1 MKLDKILDNL
11 NSFEKNSFLK
21 IIDNLLSDR
30 PRNFKEVEKILS
42 ETSKELKSI
51 DSINISKVFGLI
63 ENEFSALIKSEF
75 VNTTSQ
81 LDILID
87 IISREGNCIL
97 KQDWFARLYEIEL
110 KTLDKKLKKF
120 KSDLDDDKSDIS
132 EQRRRDYRIYKNCL
146 TTAYHND
153 ENNNQEKKIT
163 TDEQS
168 ILLMLSQ
175 QLGLSQE
182 EIKLINY
189 LIIPVKKLDIDQ
201 IINDLKGLGVI
212 FYSRKTSTIYVADEI
227 VRILRKIRGKEVS
240 DKFFRRVLRA
250 LREPQI
256 NLICRLHGINSK
268 LSINEKVKLI
278 ISEGISFSGILSED
292 IYKENTTL
300 SDKKKFVNEL
310 CENSLKIGNNL
321 KGSIL
326 EDKIQSLIDYFEEIE
341 KDEKVGISVDGYE
354 KLLTELGN
362 ILPTFNN
369 VVRAEFE
376 FQEEKVLQSSFLLDY
391 NIKPRDI
398 LELLTPEELS
408 TFCKEKEIK
417 TRGDIIVNILECFKD
432 AENLY
437 LENYEN
443 IGFRNLSKLKENGIE
458 IKEADIGLKFEE
470 LTRTIFEKL
479 GFNVDEEL
487 KNQLNTTKDKIDI
500 LINMGHNEMIL
511 IECKT
516 IKESGYNKFS
526 AVSRQMK
533 SYASRAKLNDY
544 KVIKSLLVC
553 PDFSDEFIRECGLEY
568 ELNLSLIKASSLQK
582 ILEGFKLS
590 KHKKFP
596 HNLIMRDVLIQ
607 EEIVLKAIGK

>member
-21 IIDNLLSDR
+21 IIDNLLSDK
-30 PRNFKEVEKILS
+30 PRNLKEVEKILS

-63 ENEFSALIKSEF
+63 ENEFSSLIKAEF

-97 KQDWFARLYEIEL
+97 KQDWFARLYEVEL
-110 KTLDKKLKKF
+110 QALDKKLKKF

-132 EQRRRDYRIYKNCL
+132 EQRRRDYRIYQNCL
-146 TTAYHND
+146 RIAYHND
-153 ENNNQEKKIT
+153 ESNNQEKKIT

-168 ILLMLSQ
+168 ILITLSQ

-201 IINDLKGLGVI
+201 IINDLKSLGVV

-227 VRILRKIRGKEVS
+227 VRVLRKIRGKVVS
-240 DKFFRRVLRA
+240 DKFFRRVLRG

-268 LSINEKVKLI
+268 LSINEKIKFI
-278 ISEGISFSGILSED
+278 IIEGISFFGILSED

-310 CENSLKIGNNL
+310 CENTLRIGVNL

-326 EDKIQSLIDYFEEIE
+326 DDKIQSLIDYFEEIE

-354 KLLTELGN
+354 KLLSELGY
-362 ILPTFNN
+362 ILPKFNS
-369 VVRAEFE
+369 VVREEFE
-376 FQEEKVLQSSFLLDY
+376 FQEEKVLQSAFLLDY

-398 LELLTPEELS
+398 LELLTLEELS
-408 TFCKEKEIK
+408 VFCKEKEIK

-443 IGFRNLSKLKENGIE
+443 IGYRDLNKLKENGIE

-470 LTRTIFEKL
+470 LTKTIFEKL
-479 GFNVDEEL
+479 GFNVDEDL
-487 KNQLNTTKDKIDI
+487 KNQLNTAKDKIDI
-500 LINMGHNEMIL
+500 LINMDHNEVIL

-544 KVIKSLLVC
+544 KVIKSLLIC

-607 EEIVLKAIGK
+607 EEIVHKAIGK

>member
-1 MKLDKILDNL
+1 MKLDKVLDNL

-21 IIDNLLSDR
+21 IIDNLLSDK

-63 ENEFSALIKSEF
+63 ENEFSALIKAEF

-153 ENNNQEKKIT
+153 ESNNQEKKIT

-168 ILLMLSQ
+168 VLFTLSQ

-201 IINDLKGLGVI
+201 IINDLKSLGVI

-250 LREPQI
+250 FREPQI

-268 LSINEKVKLI
+268 LSINEKIKLI

-310 CENSLKIGNNL
+310 CESSLKIGNNL

-362 ILPTFNN
+362 ILPKFNS

-376 FQEEKVLQSSFLLDY
+376 FQEEKVLLSSFLLDY

-408 TFCKEKEIK
+408 AFCKEKEIK
-417 TRGDIIVNILECFKD
+417 TRGDIIANILECFKD

-500 LINMGHNEMIL
+500 LINMGHNEVIL

>member
-21 IIDNLLSDR
+21 IIDNLLSDK
-30 PRNFKEVEKILS
+30 PRNLKEVEKILS

-63 ENEFSALIKSEF
+63 ENEFSSLIKAEF

-97 KQDWFARLYEIEL
+97 KQDWFARLYEVEL
-110 KTLDKKLKKF
+110 QALDKKLKKF

-132 EQRRRDYRIYKNCL
+132 EQRRRDYRIYQNCL
-146 TTAYHND
+146 RIAYHND
-153 ENNNQEKKIT
+153 ESNNQEKKIT

-168 ILLMLSQ
+168 ILITLSQ

-201 IINDLKGLGVI
+201 IINDLKSLGVV

-227 VRILRKIRGKEVS
+227 VRVLRKIRGKVVS
-240 DKFFRRVLRA
+240 DKFFRRVLRG

-268 LSINEKVKLI
+268 LSINEKIKFI
-278 ISEGISFSGILSED
+278 IIEGISFFGILSED

-310 CENSLKIGNNL
+310 CENTLRIGVNL

-326 EDKIQSLIDYFEEIE
+326 DDKIQSLIDYFEEIE

-354 KLLTELGN
+354 KLLSELGY
-362 ILPTFNN
+362 ILPKFNS
-369 VVRAEFE
+369 VVREEFE
-376 FQEEKVLQSSFLLDY
+376 FQEEKVLQSAFLLDY

-398 LELLTPEELS
+398 LELLTLEELS
-408 TFCKEKEIK
+408 VFCKEKEIK

-443 IGFRNLSKLKENGIE
+443 IGYRDLNKLKENGIE

-470 LTRTIFEKL
+470 LTKTIFEKL
-479 GFNVDEEL
+479 GFNVDEDL
-487 KNQLNTTKDKIDI
+487 KNQLNTAKDKIDI
-500 LINMGHNEMIL
+500 LINMDHNEVIL

-544 KVIKSLLVC
+544 KVIKSLLIC

>member
-21 IIDNLLSDR
+21 IIDNLLSDK
-30 PRNFKEVEKILS
+30 PRNLKEVEKILS

-63 ENEFSALIKSEF
+63 ENEFSSLIKAEF

-97 KQDWFARLYEIEL
+97 KQDWFARLYEVEL
-110 KTLDKKLKKF
+110 QALDKKLKKF

-132 EQRRRDYRIYKNCL
+132 EQRRRDYRIYQNCL
-146 TTAYHND
+146 RIAYHND
-153 ENNNQEKKIT
+153 ESNNQEKKIT

-168 ILLMLSQ
+168 ILITLSQ

-201 IINDLKGLGVI
+201 IINDLKSLGVV

-227 VRILRKIRGKEVS
+227 VRVLRKIRGKVVS
-240 DKFFRRVLRA
+240 DKFFRRVLRG

-268 LSINEKVKLI
+268 LSINEKIKFI
-278 ISEGISFSGILSED
+278 IIEGISFFGILSED

-310 CENSLKIGNNL
+310 CENTLRIGVNL

-326 EDKIQSLIDYFEEIE
+326 DDKIQSLIDYFEEIE

-354 KLLTELGN
+354 KLLSELGC
-362 ILPTFNN
+362 ILPKFNS
-369 VVRAEFE
+369 VVREEFE
-376 FQEEKVLQSSFLLDY
+376 FQEEKVLQSAFLLDY

-398 LELLTPEELS
+398 LELLTLEELS
-408 TFCKEKEIK
+408 VFCKEKEIK

-443 IGFRNLSKLKENGIE
+443 IGYRDLNKLKENGIE

-470 LTRTIFEKL
+470 LTKTIFEKL
-479 GFNVDEEL
+479 GFNVDEDL
-487 KNQLNTTKDKIDI
+487 KNQLNTAKDKIDI
-500 LINMGHNEMIL
+500 LINMDHNEVIL

-544 KVIKSLLVC
+544 KVIKSLLIC

>member
-1 MKLDKILDNL
+1 MKLDKVLDNL

-21 IIDNLLSDR
+21 IIDNLLSDK

-63 ENEFSALIKSEF
+63 ENEFSALIKAEF

-110 KTLDKKLKKF
+110 ETLDKKLKKF

-153 ENNNQEKKIT
+153 ESNNQEKKIT

-168 ILLMLSQ
+168 ILFTLSQ

-201 IINDLKGLGVI
+201 IINDLKSLGVI

-250 LREPQI
+250 FREPQI

-268 LSINEKVKLI
+268 LSINEKIKLI

-310 CENSLKIGNNL
+310 CESSLKIGNNL

-362 ILPTFNN
+362 ILPKFNS

-376 FQEEKVLQSSFLLDY
+376 FQEEKVLLSSFLLDY

-408 TFCKEKEIK
+408 AFCKEKEIK
-417 TRGDIIVNILECFKD
+417 TRGDIIANILECFKD

-500 LINMGHNEMIL
+500 LINMGHNEVIL